1 MHHGV
6 SRQILPSLINR
17 TSIIRLSL
25 SAPRLSYAP
34 RRFMASS
41 ANPKPLTKR
50 AVAGS
55 FLFKYEGDE
64 ADGSQ
69 KVKVALFRRSEKVRT
84 YQHKYAPL
92 SGSVEESDA
101 SPLAT
106 ALREINE
113 ETTLPASSLQ
123 LLRVGKP
130 YSFVD
135 DDINRE
141 WQINPFGFRLK
152 GVHEGG
158 VGEEGIKLDWEH
170 EGWEWFD
177 PADVIRRDGEGGVP
191 KLANSL
197 RRVWPEG
204 DLGPEAGKVL
214 NVGLRELAEDRES
227 GARELA
233 IVGVQTL
240 RDVIERLGTTKGVG
254 EDWWSVVR
262 MSAWHICQARP
273 AMGSAITSAV
283 LKALDAVESIYRI
296 DAPAEEKIRRILASL
311 DEQLAAR
318 TDAAQLIRKSFSSY
332 LIKHM
337 IELRRLADSRLSIL
351 TLSSSSTI
359 VKCLE
364 RITQELGIKLDI
376 RILESRPLC
385 EGVTLASKLAE
396 NGDAPKITIYSDAA
410 VARAAQGVDLVL
422 LGADR
427 ISSQGDVSNKVGSL
441 PAVLAARHVAP
452 KAQVVVLS
460 DMDKIAEPQ
469 TLDEHHDEEND
480 PSELTN
486 AWNAVKGAREV
497 AKKETIVVKNPY
509 FEWVPANLINAY
521 VTEQGTWNVDQI
533 SERAQ
538 WIAQEKKRLFDGV

>member
-1 MHHGV
+1 MRHGA
-6 SRQILPSLINR
+6 SRHILLSIISRTAIHSLPSF
-17 TSIIRLSL
+17 
-25 SAPRLSYAP
+25 APRLSYVQ
-34 RRFMASS
+34 RRLMANSE
-41 ANPKPLTKR
+41 NPKPLTKR

-64 ADGSQ
+64 ADGSR
-69 KVKVALFRRSEKVRT
+69 KVKVALFRRSDKVRT

-92 SGSVEESDA
+92 SGSVEESDE

-113 ETTLPASSLQ
+113 ETTLSPSSLQ

-130 YSFVD
+130 YAFVD
-135 DDINRE
+135 EDINRE

-158 VGEEGIKLDWEH
+158 AGEEGIKLDWEH

-191 KLANSL
+191 KLVNSL

-204 DLGPEAGKVL
+204 DLGPVAGKVL
-214 NVGLRELAEDRES
+214 NVGLRRLAEDRES

-233 IVGVQTL
+233 TMGVQTL
-240 RDVIERLGTTKGVG
+240 RGVIEGLGTAKGVE
-254 EDWWSVVR
+254 EDWWSTIR
-262 MSAWHICQARP
+262 MVAWHICQARP
-273 AMGSAITSAV
+273 AMGSAITSAI
-283 LKALDAVESIYRI
+283 LKALDAVESIYLG
-296 DAPAEEKIRRILASL
+296 DESGGEKIGKMLGAL

-318 TDAAQLIRKSFSSY
+318 ADAAQLVRKSFSNY

-337 IELRRLADSRLSIL
+337 IELRRIADSHLSIL

-359 VKCLE
+359 VNCLE
-364 RITQELGIKLDI
+364 GITKELGIKLDV

-385 EGVTLASKLAE
+385 EGVTLASKLAA
-396 NGDAPKITIYSDAA
+396 NGDAPRITIYSDAA

-452 KAQVVVLS
+452 KARVVVLS
-460 DMDKIAEPQ
+460 DTDKIAEPQ
-469 TLDEHHDEEND
+469 ALDKHHDEEND
-480 PSELTN
+480 TSELTK
-486 AWNAVKGAREV
+486 AWAAVKGAQDIER
-497 AKKETIVVKNPY
+497 KELVTVKNPY
-509 FEWVPANLINAY
+509 FEWVPANLVDAY
-521 VTEQGTWNVDQI
+521 ATEQGMRNMDQI
-533 SERAQ
+533 TEQAQ
-538 WIAQEKKRLFDGV
+538 WIEKERKRFFDGV